1 MDLIWLEDFAAL
13 ARTGNFSRAAEARNV
28 TQPAFSRRIRALE
41 DWVGAPLF
49 LRTPRG
55 VSLTPAGEHFRPCAE
70 ALARD
75 LHQLRRE
82 TLDVAGRESA
92 ALSFAATHALSFT
105 FFPRWIREQGQT
117 APLGALNLIS
127 DSMQACEQV
136 MLRGEAQFLL
146 CHHHDSA
153 PGRLDPER
161 FASALVATDTLLP
174 LSAPDGDGRPLWP
187 LAGKAG
193 ATARHLAYSPDSG
206 LGRIVAANRPSAS
219 GDARQEPAFTSHL
232 AATLLSMARA
242 GEGIAWLPRTLAE
255 HDLETGRLVD
265 AGDETLH
272 IPLQIRL
279 FRPIARQSATAEALW
294 ENIIDDL
301 RY

>member
-1 MDLIWLEDFAAL
+1 MELTWLEDFAAL

-41 DWVGAPLF
+41 DWIGAPLF

-55 VSLTPAGEHFRPCAE
+55 VSLTPAGEHFRPRAE

-105 FFPRWIREQGQT
+105 FFPRWIREQGQ
-117 APLGALNLIS
+117 AASSGALNLIS

-146 CHHHDSA
+146 CHHHESA
-153 PGRLDPER
+153 PCRLDPER
-161 FASALVATDTLLP
+161 FASAVVATDVLLP
-174 LSAPDGDGRPLWP
+174 LSAPDGEGRPLWP
-187 LAGKAG
+187 LTGKPG
-193 ATARHLAYSPDSG
+193 APARRLAYSPESG
-206 LGRIVAANRPSAS
+206 LGRIVAANRPSG
-219 GDARQEPAFTSHL
+219 GDAWPEPAFISHL

-242 GEGIAWLPRTLAE
+242 GEGVAWLPRTLAE
-255 HDLETGRLVD
+255 HDLETGHLVE

-294 ENIIDDL
+294 EAVVEAS
-301 RY
+301 

>member
-1 MDLIWLEDFAAL
+1 MELTWLEDFAAL
-13 ARTGNFSRAAEARNV
+13 ARTGNFSRAADARNV

-55 VSLTPAGEHFRPCAE
+55 VSLTPAGEHFRPRAE

-75 LHQLRRE
+75 VHQLRRE
-82 TLDVAGRESA
+82 ILDVAGRESA

-105 FFPRWIREQGQT
+105 FFPRWIRERGQT
-117 APLGALNLIS
+117 ASSGALNLIS
-127 DSMQACEQV
+127 DSMRGCEQV

-153 PGRLDPER
+153 PCRLDTEQ

-174 LSAPDGDGRPLWP
+174 LSAPDGDGHPLWP
-187 LAGKAG
+187 LAGSP
-193 ATARHLAYSPDSG
+193 RHLAYSPDSG
-206 LGRIVAANRPSAS
+206 LGRIVAANRPSG
-219 GDARQEPAFTSHL
+219 GDETRPEPAFTSHL

-242 GEGIAWLPRTLAE
+242 GEGVAWLPRTLAE
-255 HDLETGRLVD
+255 HDLETGRLVE

-279 FRPIARQSATAEALW
+279 FRPAARQSAAAEALW
-294 ENIIDDL
+294 EAVAG
-301 RY
+301 R